1 MKERRLHVLVV
12 AVLLVVLLRHVALA
26 FFIHPYA
33 DDFSYAVAGMRTR
46 LLDRLAQEYAS
57 WNGRYFSNI
66 LVLRGPLVL
75 GLEKGLA
82 LYRLVPV
89 LLLALSWFAYRR
101 FAGALFHGRTSVGG
115 RWAFGLVV
123 LLLFLH
129 GMPDASE
136 GIYWYTGAITYQL
149 PNSLGLLYAANWF
162 HLLRNR
168 RRPIGAWWLMQTLLV
183 IIIAG
188 CNELHM
194 AYLVLFHVAVV
205 VWCQHEAKG
214 MRSTALFMLG
224 ISVLCALFVVMAPG
238 NDTRGALFPLRHDVV
253 RTLGFSLAQ
262 TGRFLLTWTL
272 QPVFILL
279 TVLFI
284 AWQRTHGPGRWERWK
299 WTALALPVVIVFLAM
314 FVTYW
319 PTGLLGQYR
328 TVNAAYFFFL
338 AAWCLFLK
346 IWASRLGNWL
356 RLHYLTPMTRGVLL
370 GTTLVLFIVSGRDG
384 KLSADLLS
392 GRAARYD
399 AEVHARYI
407 SVREA
412 IATSA
417 SVLVLPPITDPLNSL
432 VILPLDPSP
441 HHWTNRSFADYFGNA
456 ALDITV
462 LPAPAPKE

>member
-1 MKERRLHVLVV
+1 MKERRLHILFLVLFLV
-12 AVLLVVLLRHVALA
+12 ALLRHVVLA
-26 FFIHPYA
+26 FYIHPYA
-33 DDFSYAVAGMRTR
+33 DDFSYAVAGMRTH

-75 GLEKGLA
+75 GLENGLA

-101 FAGALFHGRTSVGG
+101 FAGALFHGRSSARE

-136 GIYWYTGAITYQL
+136 GVYWYTGAVTYQL
-149 PNSLGLLYAANWF
+149 PNALGLLYAANWF

-168 RRPIGAWWLMQTLLV
+168 RRPMGAWWAMQTLLV
-183 IIIAG
+183 MIIAG
-188 CNELHM
+188 CSELHM
-194 AYLVLFHVAVV
+194 AYLVLFHVGVV
-205 VWCQHEAKG
+205 VWCQREAKG

-224 ISVLCALFVVMAPG
+224 ISVLCALFVAMAPG

-253 RTLGFSLAQ
+253 RSLGFSIAQ
-262 TGRFLLTWTL
+262 TGRFILTWML

-279 TVLFI
+279 SVLFI
-284 AWQRTHGPGRWERWK
+284 AWQRTEFPGKWERWK
-299 WTALALPVVIVFLAM
+299 WTALALPILIVFVAM
-314 FVTYW
+314 LVTYW
-319 PTGLLGQYR
+319 PTGMLGQYR

-338 AAWCLFLK
+338 AAWWMLLK
-346 IWASRLGNWL
+346 VWAAWLGNWL
-356 RLHYLTPMTRGVLL
+356 RLHYLTATTRGVLV
-370 GTTLVLFIVSGRDG
+370 GTTLVLFFVSGRDG

-399 AEVHARYI
+399 AEVHARYV

-412 IATSA
+412 IASGA
-417 SVLVLPPITDPLNSL
+417 SELVLPPITEPLRSL

-441 HHWTNRSFADYFGNA
+441 HHWTNRSFADYFGRA

-462 LPAPAPKE
+462 PLEPAPTE